1 MKKQEQFV
9 ASAELAFQIRHY
21 EETVK
26 ADKSLYLDPTAKR
39 ARIREASSAL
49 LNRVCRISE
58 SDPSFDEAEQMAKD
72 IVAQFEAPETAPAIP
87 KTKEQIY
94 DETVKLIQPLAEAEL
109 VGKNLCFKEGAD
121 KFTYFK
127 AAHVEA
133 RNGMYSRLTIAVS
146 GPGFEVKPA
155 ERTTLSRTYN
165 FATFKSCYFDNATLL
180 LTGKDHDQKQW
191 LYVLSD
197 AEMKKQFDAAVRNI
211 GVQIGIEGY
220 KEEEKE
226 AGNDEP
232 DGNA

>member
-9 ASAELAFQIRHY
+9 ASAELAFQIRHF
-21 EETVK
+21 EATAK
-26 ADKSLYLDPTAKR
+26 ADNSLYLDPTAKR
-39 ARIREASSAL
+39 NRLREASSAL

-72 IVAQFEAPETAPAIP
+72 IVAQFAAPETAPAIP

-94 DETVKLIQPLAEAEL
+94 AETVKLIQPLAEAEL
-109 VGKNLCFKEGAD
+109 IGKNLCFKEGAD

-127 AAHVEA
+127 ATHVEA
-133 RNGMYSRLTIAVS
+133 RDGIYNKLSISVS

-155 ERTTLSRTYN
+155 ERITLSRTYD
-165 FATFKSCYFDNATLL
+165 FATFKSCYFDNPNLL

-197 AEMKKQFDAAVRNI
+197 AEMKKQFEAAVKNI

-232 DGNA
+232 AGNA

>member
-21 EETVK
+21 EETTK
-26 ADKSLYLDPTAKR
+26 ADSSLYLDPTAKR
-39 ARIREASSAL
+39 ARLREASTAL

-72 IVAQFEAPETAPAIP
+72 IVAQFEAPEAAPAIP

-94 DETVKLIQPLAEAEL
+94 DETVKQIQPLAEAEL

-127 AAHVEA
+127 VADVEA
-133 RNGMYSRLTIAVS
+133 RDGIYHRLTISVS

-155 ERTTLSRTYN
+155 ERTSLSRSYN

-180 LTGKDHDQKQW
+180 LTGKDPDQKQW
-191 LYVLSD
+191 LYVISD

-211 GVQIGIEGY
+211 GVQVGIEGY

-226 AGNDEP
+226 AGND
-232 DGNA
+232 

>member
-26 ADKSLYLDPTAKR
+26 ADNSLYLDPTAKR

-72 IVAQFEAPETAPAIP
+72 IVAQFEAPEPAPAIP

-127 AAHVEA
+127 VTNVEA
-133 RNGMYSRLTIAVS
+133 RDGIYHRLTISVS

-226 AGNDEP
+226 AGNDQP

>member
-21 EETVK
+21 EETTT
-26 ADKSLYLDPTAKR
+26 AASSLYLDPTAQR
-39 ARIREASSAL
+39 ARRREASTAL

-72 IVAQFEAPETAPAIP
+72 IVAQFEAPEVAPAIP

-94 DETVKLIQPLAEAEL
+94 DETVKQIQPLAEAEL

-127 AAHVEA
+127 VADVEA
-133 RNGMYSRLTIAVS
+133 RDGIYHRLTISVS

-155 ERTTLSRTYN
+155 ERTSLSRSYN

-180 LTGKDHDQKQW
+180 LTGKDPDQKQW
-191 LYVLSD
+191 LYVISD
-197 AEMKKQFDAAVRNI
+197 TEMKKQFDAAVRNI
-211 GVQIGIEGY
+211 GVQVGIEGY

-226 AGNDEP
+226 AGND
-232 DGNA
+232 

>member
-21 EETVK
+21 EETAK
-26 ADKSLYLDPTAKR
+26 ADNALYLDPTAKR

-72 IVAQFEAPETAPAIP
+72 IVAQFAAPETAPVIP

-94 DETVKLIQPLAEAEL
+94 EETVKLIQPLAEAEL
-109 VGKNLCFKEGAD
+109 VGKNLCLKEGAD

-133 RNGMYSRLTIAVS
+133 RDGMYNRLTISVS

-155 ERTTLSRTYN
+155 ERTSLSRSYN
-165 FATFKSCYFDNATLL
+165 FATFKSCWFDNADLL

-220 KEEEKE
+220 TEEEKE
-226 AGNDEP
+226 AGNDGP
-232 DGNA
+232 AADA

>member
-21 EETVK
+21 EETAK

-39 ARIREASSAL
+39 ARLREASTAL
-49 LNRVCRISE
+49 LNRICRISE

-94 DETVKLIQPLAEAEL
+94 AETVKLIQPLAEAEL

-127 AAHVEA
+127 VADVEA
-133 RNGMYSRLTIAVS
+133 RDGIYHRLTISVS
-146 GPGFEVKPA
+146 GPGFEVKPV
-155 ERTTLSRTYN
+155 ERTSLSRSYN

-180 LTGKDHDQKQW
+180 LTGKDPDQKQW
-191 LYVLSD
+191 LYVISD

-211 GVQIGIEGY
+211 GTQIGIEGY
-220 KEEEKE
+220 KEEKE

>member
-127 AAHVEA
+127 VTNVEA

-220 KEEEKE
+220 KEEKE

>member
-21 EETVK
+21 EETTK
-26 ADKSLYLDPTAKR
+26 ADNSLYLDPTAKR
-39 ARIREASSAL
+39 ARLREASSAL

-94 DETVKLIQPLAEAEL
+94 AETVKLIQPLAEAEL

-127 AAHVEA
+127 AARVEA
-133 RNGMYSRLTIAVS
+133 RDGIYHRLEIAVS
-146 GPGFEVKPA
+146 GPGFEVKPD
-155 ERTTLSRTYN
+155 ERTSLSQTYN
-165 FATFKSCYFDNATLL
+165 FATFKSCWFDNPGLL

-197 AEMKKQFDAAVRNI
+197 AEMKKQFDAAVRNM
-211 GVQIGIEGY
+211 GVQVGIQGY
-220 KEEEKE
+220 TEEKE